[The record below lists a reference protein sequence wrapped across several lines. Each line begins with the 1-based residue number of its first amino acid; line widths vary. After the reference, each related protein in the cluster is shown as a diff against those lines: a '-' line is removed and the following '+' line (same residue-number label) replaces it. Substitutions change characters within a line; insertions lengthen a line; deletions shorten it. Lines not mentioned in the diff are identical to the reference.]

1 MIGSNQVEPQSSSL
15 QANYENVH
23 TGLLL
28 EVNDGLVPV
37 GHAHAAIQPPEHKPA
52 SVTGCNATMSEP
64 VMYHLLLGT
73 WAMDVMTEQMVAF
86 MHYLVFFALL
96 WSCGL
101 SACCFSLS
109 QSLTHALI

>member
-15 QANYENVH
+15 QANYENVD

-52 SVTGCNATMSEP
+52 SVTVNACNAM
-64 VMYHLLLGT
+64 M
-73 WAMDVMTEQMVAF
+73 
-86 MHYLVFFALL
+86 
-96 WSCGL
+96 
-101 SACCFSLS
+101 
-109 QSLTHALI
+109 I